1 MTYRMIFTSYEDG
14 HLLREP
20 RRVLRVTKQENP
32 RPPVLIKKPPS
43 WQITRDPIAVT
54 DNCPQQPNRRT
65 FLGLTF
71 AGLAGSAAL
80 TSLSAC
86 VSRKAAPSLS
96 APAAWRR
103 AAEIRQQVRPP
114 AFPDRTFDIRNYGA
128 QADGKHDNS
137 QAFAAAIKACHD
149 AGGGKVLVTEG
160 AYLTGPIHLLSNIN
174 LHIAEGARIL
184 FITDPKAYLPAVFT
198 RWEGME
204 LMGYSP
210 LIYAYEQTNIA
221 ITGKGILDGQA
232 NRSTWWP
239 WKGGAWKGGTD
250 WSMPGFPTQDA
261 ARNKLMQDME
271 RGVPV
276 AERIYADGANLRP
289 PFIQPYAC
297 KNVLIEGVTITNAPF
312 WLINPVLCENVTI
325 DGVSCVS
332 HGPNS
337 DGCDPESC
345 KNVVIKNC
353 LFDTGDDCIAIKSG
367 RNADGRR
374 LNIPTENVVISHC
387 KMREGHGG
395 VVIGSEISGGV
406 RNVFVEHCEM
416 SSPDLER
423 GIRVKT
429 NSVRGGVIENFYLRD
444 ITIGDVITAI
454 VIDFDYEEGD
464 SGQFTPTVRNIDI
477 RDLHCANAKH
487 VFQVRGYARSP
498 IQNLHLTNCHF
509 QQVDDVGLLEQLD
522 NFSATNVTIK
532 GVEFSV

>member
-1 MTYRMIFTSYEDG
+1 MRIDIFLKRAG
-14 HLLREP
+14 AFLHA
-20 RRVLRVTKQENP
+20 TKPENP
-32 RPPVLIKKPPS
+32 SPFIIIKKPLA
-43 WQITRDPIAVT
+43 WQTTREPIVVT
-54 DNCPQQPNRRT
+54 DNCLQQPNRRT

-71 AGLAGSAAL
+71 AGLAGSATL

-86 VSRKAAPSLS
+86 VSRKTTPSLS
-96 APAAWRR
+96 APAAWRT
-103 AAEIRQQVRPP
+103 ADDIRQQVRAPEFP
-114 AFPDRTFDIRNYGA
+114 ARTFDIRNYGA

-137 QAFAAAIKACHD
+137 SAFAAAIKACHE

-174 LHIAEGARIL
+174 LHIDESARIL
-184 FITDPKAYLPAVFT
+184 FSTDPNAYLPAVFT

-232 NRSTWWP
+232 NRTTWWP

-250 WSMPGFPTQDA
+250 WSVPGFPTQDEG
-261 ARNKLMQDME
+261 RNKLMQDME
-271 RGVPV
+271 AGVPV

-423 GIRVKT
+423 GIRIKT

-464 SGQFTPTVRNIDI
+464 SGKFTPTVRNIDI
-477 RDLHCANAKH
+477 RDLRCANAKH

-532 GVEFSV
+532 GVEFTV